1 MNYVKWT
8 IFGVLA
14 SMAAAFL
21 HYSLPDREIVKIVG
35 TEVVRIETELSDGT
49 LGTIDQQRINTR
61 RQDGSLSVFRNND
74 TDWGW
79 PPYFKFDTADLQASA
94 QVYGNESEADKV
106 YVVVQHYGWRLPWF
120 SMFPNAISIREADSP
135 DETLIP
141 WFNIVFVTLLIIV
154 LLFIRRMLILLFDRH
169 VTPVIDTV
177 DTEIEE
183 TSDAI
188 SARYRGVTGWFRR
201 FF

>member
-1 MNYVKWT
+1 MGFVKWT
-8 IFGVLA
+8 IFGILVA
-14 SMAAAFL
+14 MAAAFL
-21 HYSLPDREIVKIVG
+21 HYSLPDREVVKIVG
-35 TEVVRIETELSDGT
+35 TEVVRVETELSDGT

-79 PPYFKFDTADLQASA
+79 PPYFKFDTADLQATA
-94 QVYGNESEADKV
+94 QVYGNEAEADKV

-120 SMFPNAISIREADSP
+120 SMFPNAISIREADGP
-135 DETLIP
+135 NETLIP
-141 WFNIVFVTLLIIV
+141 WFNISFVTLLIIV
-154 LLFIRRMLILLFDRH
+154 LLFIRRMFILLFDRH

-188 SARYRGVTGWFRR
+188 SARYRGVTGWIRR

>member
-120 SMFPNAISIREADSP
+120 SMFPNAISIREADGP

-141 WFNIVFVTLLIIV
+141 WFNIVFVTLLIIA